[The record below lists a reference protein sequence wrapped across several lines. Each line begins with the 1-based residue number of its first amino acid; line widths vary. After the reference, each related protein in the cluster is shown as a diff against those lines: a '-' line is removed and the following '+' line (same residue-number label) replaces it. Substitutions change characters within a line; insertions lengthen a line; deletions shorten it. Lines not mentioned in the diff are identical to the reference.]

1 MEYPIPYREYQEK
14 IAQGEFVGMQCRQC
28 GSITFPPM
36 AVCCDCSGSVLTP
49 VSLSGKGRL
58 RTFTV
63 VRVAPEGKKPPYIVA
78 MVELE
83 EGPFV
88 MGNLIDVNP
97 DQTTMALMGKS
108 VRLGSRLVEGDT
120 YSGGDLCSLT
130 FSIVE

>member
-1 MEYPIPYREYQEK
+1 
-14 IAQGEFVGMQCRQC
+14 
-28 GSITFPPM
+28 
-36 AVCCDCSGSVLTP
+36 
-49 VSLSGKGRL
+49 
-58 RTFTV
+58 
-63 VRVAPEGKKPPYIVA
+63 

-120 YSGGDLCSLT
+120 YSGGDLYSLT